1 MYILIRF
8 IYFFRFNVYLLISF
22 QCLLIPFNNI
32 VVSLTP
38 FRHLY
43 TKRNEIHFSF
53 YYDFSF
59 TINSILDMQNLT
71 FECFVNMQIHFD
83 KRQIWSCCT
92 AANNFTCYKFEILE
106 ITLFNFNIFSLRFWH
121 SNWKL
126 RVFETFNTIFFIH

>member
-1 MYILIRF
+1 M
-8 IYFFRFNVYLLISF
+8 YFFRFNVYLLISF

-43 TKRNEIHFSF
+43 TKQHEIHFSF

-83 KRQIWSCCT
+83 KRQI
-92 AANNFTCYKFEILE
+92 
-106 ITLFNFNIFSLRFWH
+106 
-121 SNWKL
+121 
-126 RVFETFNTIFFIH
+126 